1 MDAPRQGAGGEAMS
15 GATFAV
21 RKTCRICGS
30 TDLVLLI
37 DYGFMPLAG
46 GFADSADSSAFAVF
60 PLRLF
65 RCPRCT
71 LMQVLDVVNP
81 DMVFR
86 NYSYAS
92 STTQT
97 LRDHFAGMGPEI
109 VERSGAKGKLAVE
122 FGCNDG
128 VLMRPLLAAGANA
141 LGVDPS
147 DVAFHASQE
156 HGWPLISAYFTEG
169 LACQIASKYGRAQLI
184 TGNNVFAHVD
194 DVHAIVR
201 GIAALLSQ
209 EGHFV
214 FEVHYQGDLISLL
227 QYDTV
232 YHEHL
237 SYYSIRSL
245 AELFHPYGLRI
256 ADVQRIPIHS
266 GSIRVTVAREQST
279 IAASPAVERMIE
291 EEQDW
296 DVWKFTRQV
305 ETRRARL
312 RRLVLD
318 LKSAGR
324 RIAAYGAAG
333 RVTILLNYCG
343 LGPDLIDYVV
353 DASPLRYG
361 RYVPGVGIPI
371 VPPER
376 FRESPPDY
384 AILAAW
390 NYEAEIVAREQNFL
404 SEGGVFIVP
413 LPDVRLV
420 GAESLAAVCGD

>member
-1 MDAPRQGAGGEAMS
+1 MS
-15 GATFAV
+15 SVTFEV
-21 RKTCRICGS
+21 RKACRICGS
-30 TDLVLLI
+30 TDLELLI

-46 GFADSADSSAFAVF
+46 GFADTPDTSAFAMF

-65 RCPRCT
+65 RCRRCT

-97 LRDHFAGMGPEI
+97 LRDHFAWMGPEI
-109 VERSGAKGKLAVE
+109 VERAGAKGKLAVE

-128 VLMRPLLAAGANA
+128 VLMRPLLAAGAKA

-156 HGWPLISAYFTEG
+156 QSWPLITAYFTER
-169 LACQIASKYGRAQLI
+169 LAGQIASKYGRAQLI

-201 GIAALLSQ
+201 GVAALLSK

-237 SYYSIRSL
+237 CYYSIRSL
-245 AELFHPYGLRI
+245 EELFHPYGLRI
-256 ADVQRIPIHS
+256 AEVRRVPIHS
-266 GSIRVTVAREQST
+266 GSIRVTVVRKQST
-279 IAASPAVERMIE
+279 LADSPSVGRMIE

-296 DVWKFTRQV
+296 DVGNFARQV
-305 ETRRARL
+305 EVRRGGL

-318 LKSAGR
+318 LKAAGR
-324 RIAAYGAAG
+324 RVAAYGAAG

-343 LGPDLIDYVV
+343 LGADLIDYVA

-384 AILAAW
+384 AILTAW
-390 NYEAEIVAREQNFL
+390 NCEAEIVAQEQAFL
-404 SEGGVFIVP
+404 SRGGVFIVP

-420 GAESLAAVCGD
+420 GAESFAAVC

>member
-1 MDAPRQGAGGEAMS
+1 MS
-15 GATFAV
+15 SVTFEV

-30 TDLVLLI
+30 TDLELLI

-46 GFADSADSSAFAVF
+46 GFADTADRSAFAMF

-65 RCPRCT
+65 RCRRCT

-97 LRDHFAGMGPEI
+97 LRDHFAWMGPEI
-109 VERSGAKGKLAVE
+109 VERAGAKGKLAVE

-128 VLMRPLLAAGANA
+128 VLMRPLLAAGAKA

-156 HGWPLISAYFTEG
+156 QGWPLITAYFTER
-169 LACQIASKYGRAQLI
+169 LAGQIASKYGRAQLI

-201 GIAALLSQ
+201 GVAVLLSK

-245 AELFHPYGLRI
+245 EELFRPYGLRI
-256 ADVQRIPIHS
+256 AEVRRIPIHS
-266 GSIRVTVAREQST
+266 GSIRVTVVREQST
-279 IAASPAVERMIE
+279 LADSPPVRRMIE
-291 EEQDW
+291 EEQEW
-296 DVWKFTRQV
+296 DVWNFTEQV
-305 ETRRARL
+305 EIRRAGL

-324 RIAAYGAAG
+324 RLAAYGAAG

-343 LGPDLIDYVV
+343 LGPDLIDYVA

-376 FRESPPDY
+376 FRESRPDY
-384 AILAAW
+384 AILTAW
-390 NYEAEIVAREQNFL
+390 NYEAEIVAQEQAFL
-404 SEGGVFIVP
+404 SAGGVFIVP
-413 LPDVRLV
+413 LPDIRLV
-420 GAESLAAVCGD
+420 RAERLAAVS